1 MFWKVQWIIFISTD
15 VENRESAKLWITDP
29 RETEISLT
37 AIYPSEILV
46 ASIRFVKETART
58 LLDTCAIK
66 LAHVNHYNLFS
77 SPHKELCGYS
87 SISDGVGIS
96 VCHPFT

>member
-1 MFWKVQWIIFISTD
+1 MFWKVQGIIFISID
-15 VENRESAKLWITDP
+15 VEKRESAKLRIMDP
-29 RETEISLT
+29 RETEGSLT
-37 AIYPSEILV
+37 AVYSSEILV
-46 ASIRFVKETART
+46 AFIRFIKETPRT
-58 LLDTCAIK
+58 LLDTCAIT
-66 LAHVNHYNLFS
+66 LAHINHYSLFS